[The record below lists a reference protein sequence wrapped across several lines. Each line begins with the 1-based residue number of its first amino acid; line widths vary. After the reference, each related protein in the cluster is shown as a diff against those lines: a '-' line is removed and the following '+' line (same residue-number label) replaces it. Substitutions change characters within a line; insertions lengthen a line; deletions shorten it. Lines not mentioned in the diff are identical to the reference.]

1 MYTRDTSEFRYAI
14 GKPCR
19 RIPVVPPDDDVRLAV
34 ELVLEEALELAEACF
49 ADDGTLADIKARLQ
63 NFCRTGKVEVRLPSV
78 ADALADIKYVAFG
91 ADWTFGIDPRL
102 IWDIVHENNML
113 KTTGPDDPVTGKR
126 LKPAGFVGPGES
138 IKQSLLVQGW
148 DGK

>member
-1 MYTRDTSEFRYAI
+1 MYTKDVFDFRYAI

-19 RIPVVPPDDDVRLAV
+19 TAPAVPPDEDVRLAV

-49 ADDGTLADIKARLQ
+49 VDDGTLSGIKRQLQ
-63 NFCRTGKVEVRLPSV
+63 NFCRNGTVGVRLPSV
-78 ADALADIKYVAFG
+78 ADALADIKYVTFG
-91 ADWTFGIDPRL
+91 ADWSFGIKPRL

-126 LKPAGFVGPGES
+126 LKPAGFVGPGEA
-138 IKQSLLVQGW
+138 IRQSLLVQGW